1 MYIAMHGM
9 IIAQLS
15 DTHLDPESPNHEARL
30 RDLERCVADINRLD
44 PLPDL
49 VIHTGDLVHNGDA
62 VKYRIAA
69 RVLAALK
76 PTIHVA
82 AGNRDDRAA
91 IRAGFATGRH
101 RHVDSPF
108 VQYSVEGHPVRLIA
122 LDTLSATTNMGDYCE
137 QRADELRAILA
148 EDASKPVALFMH
160 HPPFEIVESK
170 YRWQF
175 DSQDGI
181 ERMRQALDGRGQVI
195 RAFCGHAHRWAAGR
209 IADVPVTSTP
219 SVAIDLRL
227 GAAPEAALAAPL
239 YQIHRFGGR
248 SGFNSELRVA
258 P

>member
-1 MYIAMHGM
+1 MLGM

-15 DTHLDPESPNHEARL
+15 DSHLDPESPHHEARL
-30 RDLERCVADINRLD
+30 RDLARCIADINGLD
-44 PLPDL
+44 PLPDV
-49 VIHTGDLVHNGDA
+49 VIHTGDLVHNGDKA
-62 VKYRIAA
+62 KYRIAA
-69 RVLAALK
+69 HVLAALK
-76 PTIHVA
+76 PALHVA
-82 AGNRDDRAA
+82 AGNRDDGAA
-91 IRAGFATGRH
+91 IRAGFAAGRH

-108 VQYSVEGHPVRLIA
+108 VQYSVEEYPVRLIA

-137 QRADELRAILA
+137 RRADELRAILA

-181 ERMRQALDGRGQVI
+181 ECMRRALEGRGQVI
-195 RAFCGHAHRWAAGR
+195 RAFCGHAHRWASGTIAG
-209 IADVPVTSTP
+209 IPVTSTP

-227 GAAPEAALAAPL
+227 GAVPEAAQTAPV
-239 YQIHRFGGR
+239 YQVHRFGGR
-248 SGFNSELRVA
+248 GGFTSELRVA